1 MSPIIDI
8 DELLKTP
15 EKRMKLVRLFYLIAL
30 AMLVLG
36 YVLIIIAIFFED
48 IFP

>member
-36 YVLIIIAIFFED
+36 YILIIIEIFVGG

>member
-8 DELLKTP
+8 DELLRTP
-15 EKRMKLVRLFYLIAL
+15 EKRMKLVRIFYLIAL
-30 AMLVLG
+30 GMLVLG
-36 YVLIIIAIFFED
+36 YILIIITLFFGD